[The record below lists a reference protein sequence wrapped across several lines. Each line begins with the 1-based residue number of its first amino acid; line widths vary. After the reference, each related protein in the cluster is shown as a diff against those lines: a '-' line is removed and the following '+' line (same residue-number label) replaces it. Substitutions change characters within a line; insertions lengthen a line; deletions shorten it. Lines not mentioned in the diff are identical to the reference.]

1 MANETLAQTEATI
14 AGIVAQSGGEFDDN
28 SQDFDILLR
37 ALQTADLVGALDD
50 PNADFTVFAPT
61 DAAFVALAQDFGY
74 EGTNEAEAFDAI
86 VNELTVLGDGD
97 PLPLLQNILFYHVAP
112 GARDQT
118 QLQAEGQINTLLEGA
133 SVTVQGNQL
142 ADNEPDLLD
151 PNFIGGL
158 ADVQASN
165 GTIQGIDRVLIPL
178 DIPGNTPLEPT
189 IADIVAQS
197 GGEFDNN
204 DQDFDILLRAL
215 QTADLVGA
223 LDDPNA
229 DFTVFAPTDAAFV
242 TLAQDFGYRG
252 IDEGEAFDV
261 IVDQLTVLGDG
272 DPAPVLTDILLYHVS
287 PDARDQAQL
296 QAEGQVNTLL
306 EGASFNV
313 QGNQLVDNEPDLL
326 DPNFVDRL
334 ANVDAANGTI
344 QGIDRVLI
352 PLDIPGNDSNL
363 ITGGE
368 GNNFLFGL
376 IRPVTIQAGDGH
388 DSLLGSFD
396 DDLLDGEE
404 GDDFLLGNGG
414 DDIVRGGS
422 GNDLMFGGAGS
433 DLLLG
438 GAGDD
443 AIFSGSGDD
452 LIDGGAGDDFISLNG
467 GADSVVLSQGNG
479 TDIIEGFHIGE
490 TTFTLG
496 SGLTFSDLS
505 FLQGNLF
512 SSILAG
518 EEILAEVT
526 GVSAEALN
534 SETNFV

>member
-1 MANETLAQTEATI
+1 MANEILAQTEATI

-50 PNADFTVFAPT
+50 ASADFTVFAPT
-61 DAAFVALAQDFGY
+61 DAAFVSLAQDFGY

-178 DIPGNTPLEPT
+178 DIPGNTPPEPT

-368 GNNFLFGL
+368 GNNFLLGL

-422 GNDLMFGGAGS
+422 GNDLMFGSAGS

-518 EEILAEVT
+518 EEILAEVA